1 MFHASAEFEE
11 DILEFHL
18 EERRTFLEYR
28 PTGPVKTIQ
37 KSTSAPELLCF
48 EAAATS
54 EMQVSDAQFADE
66 ECKKSSECVLARRS
80 LATLSTCSSMNSELS
95 ESGKVLT
102 DFALHDPDHPGQ
114 SSGSDQEVPVGKW
127 SMGAGL
133 HSQGHCKPCAWFW
146 RPGSCTRG
154 EACQHCHLCPPGA
167 LQKRKRRNRE
177 LVKALR
183 QGQEVPSRCQMDP
196 VDPSMGSMPLPSVV
210 FIAWP

>member
-18 EERRTFLEYR
+18 EERLTFLEYR
-28 PTGPVKTIQ
+28 PTRPVKTIR

-54 EMQVSDAQFADE
+54 EMQVSDAQFAE
-66 ECKKSSECVLARRS
+66 ECKKSGERVIARRS
-80 LATLSTCSSMNSELS
+80 LATLSTCSSMNSE
-95 ESGKVLT
+95 VLT
-102 DFALHDPDHPGQ
+102 DFALHDLDHPDQ
-114 SSGSDQEVPVGKW
+114 SSGSDPEVPVGKW
-127 SMGAGL
+127 SMGASL
-133 HSQGHCKPCAWFW
+133 HSQGQCKPCAWFW

-154 EACQHCHLCPPGA
+154 EGCQHCHLCPPGA

-183 QGQEVPSRCQMDP
+183 QGREVSNQCQMDP
-196 VDPSMGSMPLPSVV
+196 VNTSVGSMPLPSVV